1 MQISGR
7 WLVPKYREEADFNW
21 DIAPFPKG
29 NAGSIVPLDS
39 SGWAVAKA
47 SKHKTE
53 AVLLIKYLSSKENI
67 EKMTASGLIVPA
79 RMDAANSN
87 YFLDGKKPENAR
99 VFLDVIETSKP
110 TPVSVNYNEVT
121 DKMKTYTEKLFN

>member
-1 MQISGR
+1 
-7 WLVPKYREEADFNW
+7 
-21 DIAPFPKG
+21 
-29 NAGSIVPLDS
+29 
-39 SGWAVAKA
+39 
-47 SKHKTE
+47 
-53 AVLLIKYLSSKENI
+53 
-67 EKMTASGLIVPA
+67 MTASGLIVPA

>member
-1 MQISGR
+1 MAAKAI
-7 WLVPKYREEADFNW
+7 
-21 DIAPFPKG
+21 
-29 NAGSIVPLDS
+29 
-39 SGWAVAKA
+39 AKA
-47 SKHKTE
+47 SKPKTE
-53 AVLLIKYLSSKENI
+53 AVLMIKLISSKENI

-79 RMDAANSN
+79 RMDAATSH